1 MLLGSSI
8 EDKAVQDLNAR
19 LGIAERSDGKPQVGL
34 GTSLKDILSVCEKY
48 LVKNPNVVADDIVLY
63 RLTGRKK
70 RLRVEPKLVL

>member
-1 MLLGSSI
+1 MKSKKTEQEQQKHTWI
-8 EDKAVQDLNAR
+8 A
-19 LGIAERSDGKPQVGL
+19 IAERSDGKPQVGL